1 MTGSPAYIY
10 TTMQTASPELMY
22 AQAQQPQLAT
32 YPTGEVSDPG
42 TALIDAS
49 SVEVIPHYAC

>member
-22 AQAQQPQLAT
+22 AQPQQPQLT

-49 SVEVIPHYAC
+49 SMEVIPHYAY